1 MALIYPEESKRIL
14 GIAMLL
20 HREMGCGFKEKV
32 YQDAF
37 EVLLK
42 ENRIEYEREKH
53 IDLLFHGVK
62 LEHDFFY
69 DFLVYGKI
77 GVELKAVSELY
88 GESEAQ
94 LINYSHVSNHKLGL
108 LLNFGTMSL
117 EYKWFP
123 NEWHHR
129 QCASI
134 GYKNL

>member
-1 MALIYPEESKRIL
+1 MALIYPEESKRVL
-14 GIAMLL
+14 GIAMQL

-32 YQDAF
+32 YQDAY

-42 ENRIEYEREKH
+42 ENKIDYEREKH
-53 IDLLFHGVK
+53 IDLLFHGVI

-69 DFLVYGKI
+69 DFLFYDKI
-77 GVELKAVSELY
+77 GDELKVVSELY
-88 GESEAQ
+88 REFEAQ
-94 LINYSHVSNHKLGL
+94 LITYLHVSNHKLRL

-129 QCASI
+129 QCAGI
-134 GYKNL
+134 GCENL